1 MSDFIDELEALLKTD
16 KKLEAISATAASK
29 NPNEIIP
36 TGLLPFDIVA
46 GGGISRGTIIS
57 IYGPRSAGKSTFTD
71 SICAA
76 WTQHNPYAL
85 IYRVESER
93 CMDPTR
99 LARIGVDIDRV
110 RCFSSDRALILED
123 CFDQIKAFQDLIY
136 SKYGD
141 KVPVLI
147 VYDTISMCSS
157 RSEVEGD
164 KWASGMMADAR
175 IIKQG
180 MKELNARCA
189 TYKHSAIIL
198 NQVMQAGKNRIT
210 GQMQYAVGGGEAMQH
225 IPSLILEVSRSSS
238 KERQIYNP
246 DPADPKNP
254 EVIGS
259 EVDIKLRKNKLTGL
273 DNRSVSLVMY
283 MTSGMSKLD
292 SLVLFATDTKVCSKY
307 ISSSGAWIQIYDH
320 NGNEYK
326 KINGK
331 AKLAEEIKNNPYLMK
346 LIEWAG
352 YKFYADQDALY
363 AAKYQEKLDTLKTEL
378 DSLLTDKSAVKVDMS
393 GLEDLKLPENF
404 GMLDEN
410 NEFNESTEDD
420 E

>member
-1 MSDFIDELEALLKTD
+1 MSDFVTELEALLKTD
-16 KKLEAISATAASK
+16 KKLEAVSAITASK
-29 NPNEIIP
+29 NRDEIIP

-57 IYGPRSAGKSTFTD
+57 IYGPRSAGKSTLTD

-76 WTQHNPYAL
+76 WTKSSPYAL

-93 CMDPTR
+93 CMDPER
-99 LARIGVDIDRV
+99 LSRIGVDIDRV
-110 RCFSSDRALILED
+110 RCLANDKALVLED

-136 SKYGD
+136 GKYGD

-147 VYDTISMCSS
+147 VWDTISMASS

-189 TYKHSAIIL
+189 SYKHSAIIL

-225 IPSLILEVSRSSS
+225 IPSMIIEVSRSTS
-238 KERQIYNP
+238 KDRQIYNP
-246 DPADPKNP
+246 NPADPKNP
-254 EVIGS
+254 EIIGS

-292 SLVLFATDTKVCSKY
+292 SLVLYATDSGTCKKY
-307 ISSSGAWIQIYDH
+307 FSGAGAWIQIYDH

-331 AKLAEEIKNNPYLMK
+331 AKLGEEIKNDPYLMK
-346 LIEWAG
+346 LIEYAG
-352 YKFYADQDALY
+352 YKFYADQDPLY
-363 AAKYQEKLDTLKTEL
+363 AAKYKDILEKLSNEL
-378 DSLLTDKSAVKVDMS
+378 DSLLKDKNSVKVDMS

-404 GMLDEN
+404 GELGDSN
-410 NEFNESTEDD
+410 EDD
-420 E
+420 EEIEE

>member
-1 MSDFIDELEALLKTD
+1 MATDFINELEALLKTD
-16 KKLEAISATAASK
+16 KKLEAVSAVTASK
-29 NPNEIIP
+29 NRDEIIP

-57 IYGPRSAGKSTFTD
+57 IYGPRSAGKSTLTD

-76 WTQHNPYAL
+76 WTKSSPYAL

-93 CMDPTR
+93 CMDPER
-99 LARIGVDIDRV
+99 LARIGVDVDRV
-110 RCFSSDRALILED
+110 RCLANDKALVLED

-136 SKYGD
+136 GKYGD

-147 VYDTISMCSS
+147 VWDTISMASS

-225 IPSLILEVSRSSS
+225 IPSMIIEVSRSTS
-238 KERQIYNP
+238 KDRQIYNP
-246 DPADPKNP
+246 NPADPKNP
-254 EVIGS
+254 EIIGS

-292 SLVLFATDTKVCSKY
+292 SLVLFATDTKICSKFIY
-307 ISSSGAWIQIYDH
+307 ASGAWIQVFDH
-320 NGNEYK
+320 TGVEYK

-331 AKLAEEIKNNPYLMK
+331 AKLAEEIKSDPYLIK
-346 LIEWAG
+346 LIEYAG
-352 YKFYADQDALY
+352 YNFYAEQDPLY
-363 AAKYQEKLDTLKTEL
+363 AAKYKDILEKLKSEL
-378 DSLLTDKSAVKVDMS
+378 DSLLKDKDSVKVDTS
-393 GLEDLKLPENF
+393 ELEDFKLPENF
-404 GMLDEN
+404 ATLSKEISDE
-410 NEFNESTEDD
+410 TE